1 MIKRRL
7 LCEYREKSHSLI
19 LLKNGLDKKHGCWW
33 LLNIEDRFIGGSQ
46 TNVYTLITFWEWGI
60 LCFIKSKTE
69 IWFLWIILLG
79 FFTWLNLREVSSRY
93 EILQDFFILSMII
106 LSELNQNYKE
116 SQTIIIC
123 FYFEINTMASIYA
136 QKRSEKLW

>member
-1 MIKRRL
+1 MSNCSALPPEFIRYKMTPGSKESVPPKPNLPSPLLSPLRVLPALFNFLCVGCQLIIQFKLFRTDVLISSAQMIKRRL

-19 LLKNGLDKKHGCWW
+19 LLKNGLDKKHACWW

-69 IWFLWIILLG
+69 IW
-79 FFTWLNLREVSSRY
+79 
-93 EILQDFFILSMII
+93 
-106 LSELNQNYKE
+106 
-116 SQTIIIC
+116 
-123 FYFEINTMASIYA
+123 
-136 QKRSEKLW
+136 